1 MAVLAFVLFFGS
13 AGAAGAQLLT
23 LLQPPPPQ
31 PAAPPPPPSESA
43 AGKRITYSVSQQRA
57 SLFEADGRMVRSYAV
72 SGRKGF
78 PRAGTYR
85 VFSKS
90 KVSTAGSLRLDNMVR
105 FVPGKKATGFHAIPV
120 RRNGTPI
127 QGENELGQYRSHGC
141 VRQSPADAAFL
152 FDWAEIGVPV
162 IVTA

>member
-31 PAAPPPPPSESA
+31 PAAPPPPADA
-43 AGKRITYSVSQQRA
+43 AGGKRITYSISQQRA
-57 SLFEADGRMVRSYAV
+57 SLYEGERMVRSYAV

-120 RRNGTPI
+120 RRDGTPI
-127 QGENELGQYRSHGC
+127 QGEDELGQYRSHGC
-141 VRQSPADAAFL
+141 VRQAPSDAAFL